1 MTTILFTGPS
11 LHGVDPALLEGFAVR
26 PPAGCGDV
34 LAAAMTGADAIG
46 LIDGVFDHAPSV
58 WHKEILY
65 ALSEGIPVYG
75 AASMG
80 ALRGAEC
87 AAFGM
92 IGIGRIFEDYA
103 SGRRVADADVGV
115 AHAPAEF
122 GYAPLSLAL
131 VDVEAT
137 LEAIAEAGALPSTSC
152 EALLAAARRI
162 HFKERSWPDVV
173 AQSGLADAASVEAV
187 LERHAVSQKQ
197 ADALALLARMRA
209 DAGKPFAR
217 PNFTLSQSGFF
228 AVLRQRVEDR
238 LEEEAEADEAE
249 ADKA

>member
-1 MTTILFTGPS
+1 MTRILFTGPS
-11 LHGVDPALLEGFAVR
+11 LHGIEPGLLAGFTVR

-34 LAAAMTGADAIG
+34 LAAAMTGVEAIG
-46 LIDGVFDHAPSV
+46 LVDGVFDHAPSV

-92 IGIGRIFEDYA
+92 IGVGRIFEDYA

-137 LEAIAEAGALPSTSC
+137 LEAVAHALPAASR
-152 EALLAAARRI
+152 EALLASARRI
-162 HFKERSWPDVV
+162 HFKERTWPDVV
-173 AQSGLADAASVEAV
+173 ALSGLADAAAVEAL

-209 DAGKPFAR
+209 DAGKPFAK
-217 PNFTLSQSGFF
+217 PNFTLAQSGFF
-228 AVLRQRVEDR
+228 AVLRQRVEER
-238 LEEEAEADEAE
+238 LEDEAE
-249 ADKA
+249 TDGA

>member
-11 LHGVDPALLEGFAVR
+11 LHGIDATLLEGFEVR

-34 LAAAMTGADAIG
+34 LAAAMTGARAIG
-46 LIDGVFDHAPSV
+46 LVDGVFDHAPSV

-65 ALSEGIPVYG
+65 AVSEGIPVYG

-87 AAFGM
+87 AAYGM
-92 IGIGRIFEDYA
+92 IGVGRIFEDYA

-115 AHAPAEF
+115 AHAPADF
-122 GYAPLSLAL
+122 GYAPLSVAL

-137 LEAIAEAGALPSTSC
+137 LEAVAAADALPPESR

-162 HFKERSWPDVV
+162 HFKERTWPDVV
-173 AQSGLADAASVEAV
+173 ALSGLADADAVEAV
-187 LERHAVSQKQ
+187 LESYAFSQKQ
-197 ADALALLARMRA
+197 ADALALLERMRA
-209 DAGKPFAR
+209 DAGKPFTG
-217 PNFTLSQSGFF
+217 PDFTLSQSGFF
-228 AVLRQRVEDR
+228 VVLRRRVEER
-238 LEEEAEADEAE
+238 LLREAAE
-249 ADKA
+249 S

>member
-1 MTTILFTGPS
+1 MTAVIFSGPS
-11 LHGVDPALLEGFAVR
+11 LHGADPALLEGFDVR

-34 LAAAMTGADAIG
+34 LAAAMSGAKAIG
-46 LIDGVFDHAPSV
+46 LIDGVFDHALAV

-65 ALSEGIPVYG
+65 AIGEGIPVYG

-87 AAFGM
+87 AAYGM
-92 IGIGRIFEDYA
+92 IGVGRIFEDYA

-137 LEAIAEAGALPSTSC
+137 LEAALAADALPPETC
-152 EALLAAARRI
+152 AALLQAARRL
-162 HFKERSWPDVV
+162 HFKERTWPDILV
-173 AQSGLADAASVEAV
+173 GADLTDFSPLEAV
-187 LERHAVSQKQ
+187 LERHARSQKQ
-197 ADALALLARMRA
+197 EDALALLARMRT
-209 DAGKPFAR
+209 DAGKPA
-217 PNFTLSQSGFF
+217 PKADFTLSQSGFF
-228 AVLRQRVEDR
+228 VVLRKRVEKR
-238 LEEEAEADEAE
+238 LNA
-249 ADKA
+249 

>member
-1 MTTILFTGPS
+1 MTTVLFTGPS
-11 LHGVDPALLEGFAVR
+11 LHGVDPALFAGFMVR

-34 LAAAMTGADAIG
+34 LAAAMTGAKAIG
-46 LIDGVFDHAPSV
+46 LVDGVFDHAPSV

-137 LEAIAEAGALPSTSC
+137 LEAVAAAEALPVQSR

-162 HFKERSWPDVV
+162 HFKERTWPDIVTL
-173 AQSGLADAASVEAV
+173 SGLADADAIEAV
-187 LERHAVSQKQ
+187 LEHHAVSQKQ

-209 DAGKPFAR
+209 DAGKPFAK
-217 PNFTLSQSGFF
+217 PAFTLSQSGFF
-228 AVLRQRVEDR
+228 TVLRQRVEER
-238 LEEEAEADEAE
+238 LAVERR
-249 ADKA
+249 